1 MSLHI
6 ETPLIISDV
15 LSDLVDKDIR
25 LKLDALQPSGSF
37 KIRGVGFAC
46 EYFANKGA
54 KSFLSSSGGNAGMA
68 VAYAGKKL
76 GIPVKVIV
84 PETTSTR
91 SISLLKK
98 DNAEVII
105 HGSSWLEANELA
117 QSILTDETA
126 FIHPFDDEL
135 LWSGHSTII
144 DEVKATDF
152 KPDLIILSV
161 GGAGLLAGV
170 IKGLLNNKWEDTPI
184 MAVETFGAAS
194 LNNSLKK
201 GETVELDKISSLA
214 TSLGAKKVSEGAFK
228 LACAHNVISVLT
240 SDLDTLLTCENFLS
254 DHKILVEPACGAAL
268 SPVYNQMNELEAFS
282 KILVIVCGGSTMTI
296 DDIREGIKTLER
308 SA

>member
-1 MSLHI
+1 MPLHI
-6 ETPLIISDV
+6 ETPLIVSDI
-15 LSDLVDKDIR
+15 LSDLVNKDIR

-46 EYFANKGA
+46 EYFALRGA

-84 PETTSTR
+84 PETTSAR

-117 QSILTDETA
+117 QSLLNDETA

-144 DEVKATDF
+144 DEVRVTDF

-170 IKGLLNNKWEDTPI
+170 IKGLL
-184 MAVETFGAAS
+184 
-194 LNNSLKK
+194 
-201 GETVELDKISSLA
+201 
-214 TSLGAKKVSEGAFK
+214 
-228 LACAHNVISVLT
+228 
-240 SDLDTLLTCENFLS
+240 DTLLACENFLS

-268 SPVYNQMNELEAFS
+268 SPIYNQLDELEAFS
-282 KILVIVCGGSTMTI
+282 KILVIVCGGSTMSI
-296 DDIREGIKTLER
+296 NDIRAGIKSLQR
-308 SA
+308 

>member
-152 KPDLIILSV
+152 KPDLVILSV

-170 IKGLLNNKWEDTPI
+170 IKGLINNKWEDTPI

-282 KILVIVCGGSTMTI
+282 KILVIVCGGSTMSI
-296 DDIREGIKTLER
+296 DDIREGIKTLEK
-308 SA
+308 